1 MRRRSSAGDPADEL
15 GLKLPRPLACGGDVQ
30 RLGRG
35 GRHNHALT
43 ERDPRRRR
51 RALLAEVRFLAVLAE
66 IEPGELLPH
75 AGLGAERGLHQ
86 SHDHDRA
93 DHGEGHG
100 REHGDELHAHLSEIA
115 GQPAVTLPER
125 RKSTKAQV
133 TSAAAAAV
141 LVLVNASAAKPFAAR
156 ADPALNPNQPNHNRP
171 APRSTSGTLCGTI
184 AVRLKSLRAPSRAA
198 ATSAE
203 TPELMC
209 TTVPPAKSSAPSF
222 CSQPPAPQTQCARGS
237 YTNVDQ
243 RSRNTTYARNRIR
256 SAMAPEISAG
266 VMIANISWN
275 MACACSGI
283 VAA

>member
-1 MRRRSSAGDPADEL
+1 MPITTDAWAVTYPDAGVMAT
-15 GLKLPRPLACGGDVQ
+15 RPTTRPVA
-30 RLGRG
+30 
-35 GRHNHALT
+35 APT
-43 ERDPRRRR
+43 
-51 RALLAEVRFLAVLAE
+51 
-66 IEPGELLPH
+66 
-75 AGLGAERGLHQ
+75 
-86 SHDHDRA
+86 
-93 DHGEGHG
+93 
-100 REHGDELHAHLSEIA
+100 
-115 GQPAVTLPER
+115 AVTLPER
-125 RKSTKAQV
+125 RKSTTAHV

-184 AVRLKSLRAPSRAA
+184 AVRLKSLRAPSMAA

-243 RSRNTTYARNRIR
+243 RTRNTTYARNRIR

-283 VAA
+283 VAAYAGSGSTPTPRNPSHASPPHRGEPWPNAIE